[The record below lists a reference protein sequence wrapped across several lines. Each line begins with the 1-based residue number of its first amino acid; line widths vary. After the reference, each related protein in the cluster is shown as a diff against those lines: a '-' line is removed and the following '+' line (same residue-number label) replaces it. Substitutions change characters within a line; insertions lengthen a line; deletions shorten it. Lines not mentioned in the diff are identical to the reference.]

1 MNVQTRWAVLVGAVA
16 LSMSCL
22 AAAQVQLPC
31 DPKDCPPIDPCKI
44 NPDRCKDKGGPI
56 SGLRSERQL
65 LAFDSDKCISSCD
78 MQYSSCIQRG
88 NTNQYCN
95 GHHKTCVSGCLS
107 RK

>member
-1 MNVQTRWAVLVGAVA
+1 MNVQTRWSAIAGVLL
-16 LSMSCL
+16 LSISCL
-22 AAAQVQLPC
+22 AAGQVTLPC

-56 SGLRSERQL
+56 NLRSEREP
-65 LAFDSDKCISSCD
+65 LAFNSDQCISSCD
-78 MQYSSCIQRG
+78 MYYDRCIKSG

-95 GHHKTCVSGCLS
+95 GQHNSCVSGCLK